1 MPEEY
6 GSQRPRHG
14 GRQRRVAV
22 VGVALSDCGRAPE
35 GTTAYTLH
43 AQAARRALADSG
55 LPRSAVDGF
64 ASAGL
69 GTLAPAEVAD
79 YLGLRPTWADSTSLG
94 GATWEV
100 MAAHAAEAI
109 AAGHANAVL
118 LVYGSTAR
126 SDLRAGRRTANLSFG
141 ASGPLQFEVPYGHT
155 LIAKYAMAARRHMHE
170 YGTTLEQLASVAVQ
184 ARANASR
191 NPEAAH
197 REPITVGDVLSGP
210 LIADPFTKLHCCIRS
225 DGGCAVLLAAEDL
238 IPDTARRPVWVLGSG
253 TCVSHTTMSEWDD
266 FTVSPAAVSGR
277 AAFRQAGVTPADIDI
292 AQIYDAFTYMTLVTL
307 EDLGF
312 CAKGEGGAFVCPG
325 PGGAADKGR
334 LTIDGDLPVNTDG
347 GGLSACHPGMRGL
360 FLLVEAVRQLRGEA
374 GERQVRRDG
383 RLPELAVAS
392 GTGGWFCSS
401 GTVVLGRD

>member
-1 MPEEY
+1 MPSPSRT
-6 GSQRPRHG
+6 GTRK
-14 GRQRRVAV
+14 VAV
-22 VGVALSDCGRAPE
+22 VGVALADCGRVDDATPY
-35 GTTAYTLH
+35 ALH
-43 AQAARRALADSG
+43 AQAARRALADAG
-55 LPRSAVDGF
+55 LGRDAVDGL

-69 GTLAPAEVAD
+69 GTLAPVEVAE
-79 YLGLRPTWADSTSLG
+79 YLGLRPRWVDSTAVG

-100 MAAHAAEAI
+100 MAAHAADAI

-126 SDLRAGRRTANLSFG
+126 ADVRAGRRTGNLSFG
-141 ASGPLQFEVPYGHT
+141 ARGPLQFEVPYGHS

-184 ARANASR
+184 ARANAAT
-191 NPEAAH
+191 NPEAMH
-197 REPITVGDVLSGP
+197 RAPITVDDVLGGP
-210 LIADPFTKLHCCIRS
+210 MIADPFTRLHCCLRS

-238 IPDTARRPVWVLGSG
+238 VRDCAPRPVWVLGTG
-253 TCVSHTTMSEWDD
+253 EHVSHTAMSEWRD

-277 AAFRQAGVTPADIDI
+277 LAFERAGVRPADIDV

-312 CAKGEGGAFVCPG
+312 CAKGEGGAFVE
-325 PGGAADKGR
+325 KGR
-334 LTIDGDLPVNTDG
+334 LLRGGELPTNTDG
-347 GGLSACHPGMRGL
+347 GGLSAQHPGMRGL
-360 FLLVEAVRQLRGEA
+360 FLLVEAVRQLRGDA
-374 GERQVRRDG
+374 GEARQVRGPNG
-383 RLPELAVAS
+383 RLPQLAVAS